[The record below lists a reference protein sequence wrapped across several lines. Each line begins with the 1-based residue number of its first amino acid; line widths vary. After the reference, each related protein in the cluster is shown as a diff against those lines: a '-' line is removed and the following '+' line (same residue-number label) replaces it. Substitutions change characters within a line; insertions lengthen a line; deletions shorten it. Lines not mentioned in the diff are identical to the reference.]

1 VPAEIPVGR
10 LTRRPEFLAVAA
22 TRSKGVAHGLI
33 VQARRRE
40 DDALRVGFTVTKKI
54 GNAVTRNR
62 AKRRLRALA
71 RQVLPATAL
80 PGHDLVLVARAET
93 PTRDFALLEADLR
106 HALKRAGAS
115 RETGR
120 DAGRETH

>member
-1 VPAEIPVGR
+1 MPTEIPVGR

-22 TRSKGVAHGLI
+22 TRSKGVADGLI

-40 DDALRVGFTVTKKI
+40 DDALRVGYTVTKKI

-71 RQVLPATAL
+71 RQLLPASAL
-80 PGHDLVLVARAET
+80 PGHDLVLVARADT
-93 PTRDFALLEADLR
+93 PTRPFALLEADLLR
-106 HALKRAGAS
+106 ALKRAGAA
-115 RETGR
+115 RTEAR
-120 DAGRETH
+120 